1 MFFVISFNEVQRQW
15 SVYVLFRYTFMQLSK
30 ISMSKRKVGI
40 LATGT
45 PLVPPVKFVSK
56 ILCFCFLLSLWMLF
70 LFLVKSLD
78 VVKIHV
84 VEVKLNQVLC
94 KQYAVVVIALLGL

>member
-15 SVYVLFRYTFMQLSK
+15 SVNVVFRYTFMQLSK
-30 ISMSKRKVGI
+30 ISMLKRKVGI

-45 PLVPPVKFVSK
+45 LLVPPVKFVSK
-56 ILCFCFLLSLWMLF
+56 ILCFLF
-70 LFLVKSLD
+70 VLVKSLD
-78 VVKIHV
+78 VVNIHV

-94 KQYAVVVIALLGL
+94 KQYAVVVIALLGLHYICPI